1 MSLFLVLA
9 FLFCVGS
16 IIGWSIE
23 VIYRRFAPVEGVEKK
38 WVNPGFLTGPY
49 LPLYGFSLIMLFLL
63 AQINVSFIEN
73 PILQK
78 IVLFVCMAA
87 AITFFEYIAGLIFIK
102 GMKIMLWDYRSQWGN
117 IQGIIC
123 PLYSL
128 FWWILSAV
136 YYFFIHPRIEAGLF
150 WFTNHI
156 SFSFVIGFFYGVFFI
171 DLCYSFKVMAK
182 IRSFAKENKVILR
195 IENYKNHLAQR
206 QKELKEKSHYILTFK
221 AEHKLAE
228 SLKEYLEK
236 VRSQK
241 NEQNSKKTNC

>member
-16 IIGWSIE
+16 IIGWTIE
-23 VIYRRFAPVEGVEKK
+23 LFYRRFAPVKGVERK

-63 AQINVSFIEN
+63 AQINVSFVKN

-78 IVLFVCMAA
+78 IVLFVFMAA
-87 AITFFEYIAGLIFIK
+87 AITLFEYIAGLIFIK
-102 GMKIMLWDYRSQWGN
+102 GMKIMLWDYSKQWGN

-136 YYFFIHPRIEAGLF
+136 YYFFIHPHIQAWLF

-156 SFSFVIGFFYGVFFI
+156 AFSFVIGFFYGVFFV
-171 DLCYSFKVMAK
+171 DLCYSFNVMAK
-182 IRSFAKENKVILR
+182 IRKFADENKIVLR
-195 IENYKNHLAQR
+195 IENYKNHLN
-206 QKELKEKSHYILTFK
+206 QKRKEQNEKLHFILTFK
-221 AEHKLAE
+221 SDNKLLE
-228 SLKEYLEK
+228 NLKEYLNK
-236 VRSQK
+236 VRPQK
-241 NEQNSKKTNC
+241 